1 MLRVVTQSIRLIL
14 YNLVYP
20 VVLYL
25 PLYPILVTND
35 AFASSRLL
43 HNMHDFI
50 CQQVERDCG
59 TRWFTTWGSIR
70 HRAKEVLEKKLGEEE
85 QDLDVPE
92 IVIPEDDD
100 QDPYAGIDDV

>member
-1 MLRVVTQSIRLIL
+1 MRRSVEYCWYAAKLWDARKNARDVSDTYVLEGLRAYATEQCVI
-14 YNLVYP
+14 
-20 VVLYL
+20 
-25 PLYPILVTND
+25 
-35 AFASSRLL
+35 
-43 HNMHDFI
+43 
-50 CQQVERDCG
+50 ERDRG

-100 QDPYAGIDDV
+100 QDPYLGVDDV